1 LFNKYI
7 FYETELNSILYSN
20 VYTMEEITNNDTT
33 IDECQELKNIKYKTM
48 LLNGAPLSETKSSND
63 LSNLEK
69 FLEAEK
75 INNSN
80 EPWCK
85 LNKTIKTKKLLDFVE
100 IYSKE
105 KNLDENESKLLT
117 VFLKDSIDKKKLS
130 RVKDVIYDKISGIIK
145 EIPAL
150 TYTKSNKHFTLK
162 NIDKRVSTLKSLAP
176 KKVNGTIRHKE
187 ISENI
192 KDDSES
198 DDEK

>member
-1 LFNKYI
+1 
-7 FYETELNSILYSN
+7 
-20 VYTMEEITNNDTT
+20 MEEISNNDTT
-33 IDECQELKNIKYKTM
+33 TTDECQELKNIKYKTM